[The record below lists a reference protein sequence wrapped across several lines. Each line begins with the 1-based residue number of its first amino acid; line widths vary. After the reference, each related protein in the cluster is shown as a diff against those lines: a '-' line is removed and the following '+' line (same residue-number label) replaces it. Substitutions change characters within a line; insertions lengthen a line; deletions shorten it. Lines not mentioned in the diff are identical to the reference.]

1 MMTETQWTA
10 DAHFIDER
18 VFEAGRQTLARE
30 VAEHNAA
37 VAAGKKAALA
47 EWPYEMRG
55 GRT

>member
-1 MMTETQWTA
+1 MTETQWTA